1 MSEEVR
7 LGTESTEPHVVE
19 SGQSGEFRPSEYQSS
34 EYQPSEYQPSEY
46 QPSEYQPSEYQP
58 IEEYRPSEWESAFL
72 SIALFGGLILFG
84 VGCVLFGWT

>member
-19 SGQSGEFRPSEYQSS
+19 SGQSGEFRPSEYQS
-34 EYQPSEYQPSEY
+34 
-46 QPSEYQPSEYQP
+46 SEYQPSEYQP

>member
-19 SGQSGEFRPSEYQSS
+19 SGQSGEFWPSEYQS
-34 EYQPSEYQPSEY
+34 
-46 QPSEYQPSEYQP
+46 SEYQP